1 MNDVNKTSLWFMRRG
16 NEVRGPFPAAQI
28 TRYILLGR
36 ISPTDEISM
45 DRVVWQPV
53 ANVGAVQPTGLED
66 QQSQVLALRRADERL
81 ADDRRAN
88 QTAAQNAAFE
98 NRRRGDRRRHEPLA
112 VVQHRELKTRLF
124 KDQPASGETVL
135 RQVLFALVVAVLAL
149 IAYALYTPAP
159 PDDVSHCGDAPAAAV
174 VWSNCH
180 KEGARLEAANLS
192 GARLNNADLSGAHLR
207 AAKLAGANLSYTN
220 LSVADLSYSDLSQAA
235 LIGAGLRHADLS
247 YTNLRG
253 ADLRYADLRG
263 ANLGAA
269 ELSGAR
275 FDNAIW
281 IDGNECAIGSVGEC
295 LPLASGARG
304 AAP

>member
-1 MNDVNKTSLWFMRRG
+1 MTDVNKTTLWFMRRG

-36 ISPTDEISM
+36 IAPTDEISL
-45 DRVVWQPV
+45 DRVAWQTV
-53 ANVGAVQPTGLED
+53 ATVSAVQPTGLED
-66 QQSQVLALRRADERL
+66 QESQVLALRRADERL

-88 QTAAQNAAFE
+88 QTAAQNAEFQ
-98 NRRRGDRRRHEPLA
+98 NRRRGDRRRHEPMA

-124 KDQPASGETVL
+124 KNLPASGETVL
-135 RQVLFALVVAVLAL
+135 RQVLFAVVVAVLAL

-180 KEGARLEAANLS
+180 KEGARLEAADLH
-192 GARLNNADLSGAHLR
+192 GARIKNADFSGAHLR
-207 AAKLAGANLSYTN
+207 AAKLAGADLSYTN
-220 LSVADLSYSDLSQAA
+220 LSVADLSYSDLSQAVM
-235 LIGAGLRHADLS
+235 IGAGLRHADLS

-263 ANLGAA
+263 ANLGASDI
-269 ELSGAR
+269 SGAR
-275 FDNAIW
+275 LDNAIW
-281 IDGNECAIGSVGEC
+281 TDGNECAAGSIGEC
-295 LPLASGARG
+295 LPMAGGARG